1 MRKEQLAERAIL
13 YSADPLCNWRAHSE
27 YFGLEI
33 ERCFFADQPKALYRA
48 RYLEGFLYSASLDG
62 IKRAVKETVA

>member
-1 MRKEQLAERAIL
+1 MNKEQLAQRAVQ
-13 YSADPLCNWRAHSE
+13 YSAHPLCNWRAHGE

-48 RYLEGFLYSASLDG
+48 RYLDGFFYSKNLDG
-62 IKRAVKETVA
+62 IKIAIKESMQ